1 MPETTIETTPTA
13 ATTTTPTNNATSMRA
28 WLRQC
33 TALESTRVFG
43 SDYLDDE
50 ESYSLDVTP
59 TALRYRENILGDMVL
74 RETQEQ
80 NFVFASRDPYGPEF
94 QQNLDN
100 LGVMQAVAAWIIT
113 QNNARNFPTWEGGEV
128 TAIVPTLT
136 AYPIS
141 MGSAFARYQ
150 MQIKV
155 TYRVTG

>member
-1 MPETTIETTPTA
+1 MPDTPETPNTTPVNNTA
-13 ATTTTPTNNATSMRA
+13 SMRM

-33 TALESTRVFG
+33 TALESARAFG
-43 SDYLDDE
+43 ADYLADG

-59 TALRYRENILGDMVL
+59 TALKYRENILGEMVL

-80 NFVFASRDPYGPEF
+80 NFVFASRDPYGAEF

-100 LGVMQAVAAWIIT
+100 LGVMQAVAAWIIDR
-113 QNNARNFPTWEGGEV
+113 NNARSFPDWEGGEV
-128 TAIVPTLT
+128 TAVVPTLS
-136 AYPIS
+136 AYPIT

-155 TYRVTG
+155 TYRVAG

>member
-1 MPETTIETTPTA
+1 MPT
-13 ATTTTPTNNATSMRA
+13 TNNAGALRA

-33 TALESTRVFG
+33 PTVERKRLFG
-43 SDYLDDE
+43 ADYLADN

-59 TALRYRENILGDMVL
+59 TALKYRENILGDMVL

-80 NFVFASRDPYGPEF
+80 NFVFASRDPYGAEF

-100 LGVMQAVAAWIIT
+100 LGVMQDVSAWIIE
-113 QNNARNFPTWEGGEV
+113 QNNARNFPTWEGGEA

-141 MGSAFARYQ
+141 MGSAVERYQ

-155 TYRVTG
+155 TYRVTTD

>member
-1 MPETTIETTPTA
+1 MPT
-13 ATTTTPTNNATSMRA
+13 TNNAGALRA

-33 TALESTRVFG
+33 PTVERKRLFG
-43 SDYLDDE
+43 ADYLADN
-50 ESYSLDVTP
+50 ESYSLDATP
-59 TALRYRENILGDMVL
+59 TALKYRENILGDMVL

-80 NFVFASRDPYGPEF
+80 NFAFASRDPYGAEF

-100 LGVMQAVAAWIIT
+100 LGVMQDVSAWIIE

-155 TYRVTG
+155 TYRVTTD

>member
-1 MPETTIETTPTA
+1 MPT
-13 ATTTTPTNNATSMRA
+13 TNNAGALRA

-33 TALESTRVFG
+33 PTVERKRLFG
-43 SDYLDDE
+43 ADYLADN

-59 TALRYRENILGDMVL
+59 TALKYRENILGDMVL

-80 NFVFASRDPYGPEF
+80 NFVFASRNPYGAEF

-100 LGVMQAVAAWIIT
+100 LGVMQDVSAWIIE

-155 TYRVTG
+155 TYRVTTD

>member
-1 MPETTIETTPTA
+1 MPT
-13 ATTTTPTNNATSMRA
+13 TNNAGALRA

-33 TALESTRVFG
+33 PTVERKRLFG
-43 SDYLDDE
+43 ADYLADN

-59 TALRYRENILGDMVL
+59 TALKYRENILGDMVL

-80 NFVFASRDPYGPEF
+80 NFVFASRDPYGAEF

-100 LGVMQAVAAWIIT
+100 LGVMQDVSAWIIE

-155 TYRVTG
+155 TYRVTTD

>member
-1 MPETTIETTPTA
+1 MA
-13 ATTTTPTNNATSMRA
+13 DPTNNAGAVRA
-28 WLRQC
+28 WLRTC
-33 TALESTRVFG
+33 PGVERARVFG
-43 SDYLDDE
+43 ADYLGDK
-50 ESYSLDVTP
+50 ESYSLDATP
-59 TALRYRENILGDMVL
+59 TALKYRENILGDMVL

-80 NFVFASRDPYGPEF
+80 NFVFASRDPYGAEF

-100 LGVMQAVAAWIIT
+100 LGVMQDVSAWIIE

-155 TYRVTG
+155 TYRVTTD

>member
-1 MPETTIETTPTA
+1 MPD
-13 ATTTTPTNNATSMRA
+13 TNNTASVRT
-28 WLRQC
+28 WLRRC
-33 TALESTRVFG
+33 PAIERARAFG
-43 SDYLDDE
+43 VDYLAE
-50 ESYSLDVTP
+50 NGSYSLDATP
-59 TALRYRENILGDMVL
+59 TALKYRENILGDMVL

-80 NFVFASRDPYGPEF
+80 NFVFASRDPYGAEF

-100 LGVMQAVAAWIIT
+100 LGVMQDVSAWIIE

-155 TYRVTG
+155 TYRVTTD

>member
-1 MPETTIETTPTA
+1 MPTTNNTA
-13 ATTTTPTNNATSMRA
+13 AMRT

-33 TALESTRVFG
+33 PTVERKRLFG
-43 SDYLDDE
+43 ADYLADN

-80 NFVFASRDPYGPEF
+80 NYVFASRDPYGAEF

-100 LGVMQAVAAWIIT
+100 LGVMQDVSAWIIE
-113 QNNARNFPTWEGGEV
+113 QNNARNFPDWDGGEV

-136 AYPIS
+136 AYPMAI
-141 MGSAFARYQ
+141 GSAYARYQ
-150 MQIKV
+150 IQIKV
-155 TYRVTG
+155 TYRVTGS

>member
-1 MPETTIETTPTA
+1 MPT
-13 ATTTTPTNNATSMRA
+13 TNNAGALRA

-33 TALESTRVFG
+33 PTVERKRLFG
-43 SDYLDDE
+43 ADYLADN
-50 ESYSLDVTP
+50 ESYSLDATP
-59 TALRYRENILGDMVL
+59 TALKYRENILGDMVM

-80 NFVFASRDPYGPEF
+80 NFVFASRDPYGAEF

-100 LGVMQAVAAWIIT
+100 LGVMQDVSAWIIE
-113 QNNARNFPTWEGGEV
+113 QNNARNFPTWDGGEV

-155 TYRVTG
+155 TYRVTTD

>member
-1 MPETTIETTPTA
+1 MPT
-13 ATTTTPTNNATSMRA
+13 TNNAGALRA

-33 TALESTRVFG
+33 PTVERKRLFG
-43 SDYLDDE
+43 ADYLADN

-59 TALRYRENILGDMVL
+59 TALKYRENILGDMVL

-80 NFVFASRDPYGPEF
+80 NFVFASRDPYGAEF

-100 LGVMQAVAAWIIT
+100 LGVMQDVSAWIIE

-136 AYPIS
+136 PYPIS

-155 TYRVTG
+155 TFRVTTD